1 MVRNS
6 KSKKRDPRE
15 QTEELSYAL
24 ILKIHKTQVSEYGRL
39 RNLKFKPFQVSII
52 KISMVDT

>member
-6 KSKKRDPRE
+6 KSKKGDPRE
-15 QTEELSYAL
+15 QAEELSYAL